1 MKKPKLI
8 VVAFIIILVVL
19 PGAAALVLKD
29 NQPEIVGQ
37 VESAEDERRPIILA
51 GTVQAED
58 IAELRFQTSGRLAWV
73 GVEKGDWVEKGQ
85 AIASL
90 DREELKKRF
99 QKEMNDYLKER
110 WDFEQTHDNYQNEK
124 DRFLIT
130 DEIKRILEKA
140 QFDLNNAVLDAE
152 ISSLAVKYATLTTPI
167 DGIVIELDQPF
178 SGVNITPA
186 GAKFVAADPRS
197 VYFRAEAD
205 EEEVV
210 KIKPGMKGVILLDAY
225 PNDQFESEVVS
236 VDFAPLSGT
245 RTTSYGVKMLLPEN
259 KDLRFRMEMGGE
271 VQFDLND

>member
-1 MKKPKLI
+1 M
-8 VVAFIIILVVL
+8 LVVL
-19 PGAAALVLKD
+19 VGMPVAAVFSLKKS
-29 NQPEIVGQ
+29 QPEIVGQ
-37 VESAEDERRPIILA
+37 VESAEEEIRPVILA

-58 IAELRFQTSGRLAWV
+58 QVELRFQTSGRLAWV
-73 GVEKGDWVEKGQ
+73 GVEKGDWVKKGQ

-167 DGIVIELDQPF
+167 DGIVIDLDQPF

-186 GAKFVAADPRS
+186 GAKFIIADPGS

-210 KIKPGMKGVILLDAY
+210 KIKPGMKGTVLLDAY
-225 PNDQFESEVVS
+225 PDDQFESEVVS

-245 RTTSYGVKMLLPEN
+245 RTTSYGVKLVLPEN
-259 KDLRFRMEMGGE
+259 ENLRFRMEMGGE